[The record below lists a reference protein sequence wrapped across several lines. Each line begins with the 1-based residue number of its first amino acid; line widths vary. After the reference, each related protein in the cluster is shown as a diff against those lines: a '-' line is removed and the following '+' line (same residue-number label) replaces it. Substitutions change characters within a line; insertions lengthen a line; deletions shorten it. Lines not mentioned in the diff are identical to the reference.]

1 MSRTAWLWVTAA
13 PFALLSSAALAQTAP
28 APETPAQPPVEA
40 AAPTNGVTPFTRE
53 FFAASSPATA
63 YDMVQR
69 VPGFTFDRGTVIRGL
84 AGSGG
89 NVLINGEPPVSKND
103 TLDEVL
109 RRIPASGVVR
119 LDLIQGGAPGID
131 MQGRTVILNVIL
143 SERAGFHGAVNGG
156 TYFLWN
162 GRHLTSVRAEG
173 QWRFGGGRSAELA
186 VVYGGGPSDE
196 SGDGPRIRTG
206 PAGDTLIRSFVR
218 GRGSGLRKWVTGAAE
233 TPLLGGRLRV
243 NGAYMRTPF
252 TGVLRDSIE
261 FPTPGIET
269 EQNDI
274 DRLQAE
280 IGARYVRQ
288 LTPRLSLEAVGFQQ
302 WNNIDSLTTFR
313 GLTTSRDF
321 FLRKNTTESVGRGVL
336 RYRFSPTMTLEG
348 GFEGAFNQL
357 DSLTTLTVNSAPV
370 VLPAANV
377 TVQERRGE
385 VFGTLTWRAMPSL
398 TVEAGLRQEGSEV
411 TSAGDLVMS
420 RSLTFTKPRLV
431 LTWAPTANSQ
441 IRGRFEREVGQL
453 NFDDFVATSSVA
465 STGSAIAGN
474 PNLTPQQAW
483 VSEVTF
489 DQQFWRSADISLTL
503 RHSALQDVVD
513 RVPVVSSTGVVADA
527 PGNLGDGTKDE
538 VVFALSLPLE
548 RFHIPRARMRAQVT
562 RRWSSVVDPLTGT
575 SREISAVRPV
585 EWEFHFSQD
594 LPQWHSTWGMD
605 VNHGSQERDSSGY
618 RERFYRLSEVE
629 TRSADSWL
637 LVWGEYHPRPPITLR
652 VELMN
657 ATERSVLRQR
667 DVYSGPRSTSPLLY
681 RDLRDLQW
689 GRVLN
694 VRLRWAFG

>member
-1 MSRTAWLWVTAA
+1 MARTAWLLATAA
-13 PFALLSSAALAQTAP
+13 PFALLSTSALAQTPPPA
-28 APETPAQPPVEA
+28 APEA
-40 AAPTNGVTPFTRE
+40 AAPAPTNGVTVFTRD
-53 FFAASSPATA
+53 FFASASPATA

-69 VPGFTFDRGTVIRGL
+69 VPGFTFDRGAVIRGL

-109 RRIPASGVVR
+109 RRIPAAGVVR

-143 SERAGFHGAVNGG
+143 SERAGFRGAVNGG

-162 GRHLTSVRAEG
+162 GRHLTSIRAEG

-186 VVYGGGPSDE
+186 IVYGGGPSDE
-196 SGDGPRIRTG
+196 AGDGPRLRTG
-206 PAGDTLIRSFVR
+206 PNGDVLIRSFVR
-218 GRGSGLRKWVTGAAE
+218 GRGSGLRKWITGAAE

-252 TGVLRDSIE
+252 TGVFRDTIA
-261 FPTPGIET
+261 FPTPGLEV
-269 EQNDI
+269 EENDI

-280 IGARYVRQ
+280 IGGRYVRQ

-302 WNNIDSLTTFR
+302 WNNINSLTTFR
-313 GLTTSRDF
+313 STAVNRDF
-321 FLRKNTTESVGRGVL
+321 FLRKNTTESVLRGVM
-336 RYRFSPTMTLEG
+336 RYRVSPTLTLEG
-348 GFEGAFNQL
+348 GAEGAFNQL
-357 DSLTTLTVNSAPV
+357 DSLTTLSVNAAPV
-370 VLPAANV
+370 ILPAADV

-385 VFGTLTWRAMPSL
+385 VFGAMTWRAMPGL

-411 TSAGDLVMS
+411 TSAGDLVMN
-420 RSLTFTKPRLV
+420 RTLAFTKPRLV
-431 LTWAPTANSQ
+431 LTWSPTASSQ
-441 IRGRFEREVGQL
+441 VRGRFEREVGQL

-474 PNLTPQQAW
+474 PTLTPQQAW

-489 DQQFWRSADISLTL
+489 EQQFWQSGDISLTL

-513 RVPVVSSTGVVADA
+513 RVPVISSTGVVADA
-527 PGNLGDGTKDE
+527 PGNIGDGTKDE
-538 VVFALSLPLE
+538 AIFALSLPLD
-548 RFHIPRARMRAQVT
+548 RFFIPRARMRAQVT
-562 RRWSSVVDPLTGT
+562 RRRSSVVDPLTGV

-594 LPQWHSTWGMD
+594 LPQWRSTWGMD
-605 VNHGSQERDSSGY
+605 VNHGAQERDSSGF
-618 RERFYRLSEVE
+618 RDRFYRLTEIE

-637 LVWGEYHPRPPITLR
+637 LVWGEYHPRADITLR
-652 VELMN
+652 VEAMN

-667 DVYSGPRSTSPLLY
+667 DVYSGPRNTSPLLY
-681 RDLRDLQW
+681 HDNRDLRW